1 MILSCLKSNTNS
13 EVEPDHG
20 SSGSAGP
27 FDDGAGPSQLPMRSE
42 SPPSPSNGAAAL
54 DAMEQME
61 IEEVAER
68 GQPGD
73 ERVHIEE
80 EVADGGSSQASSSLQ
95 VQAHACKLTSALVC
109 R

>member
-1 MILSCLKSNTNS
+1 MDSDAGALSL
-13 EVEPDHG
+13 EEPDHC
-20 SSGSAGP
+20 SSGLAVPSDG
-27 FDDGAGPSQLPMRSE
+27 GAGPLQLPMQSE
-42 SPPSPSNGAAAL
+42 RPPSSSNGAAAL

-61 IEEVAER
+61 IEEVSER

-80 EVADGGSSQASSSLQ
+80 EVAEGGSSQASSSLQ